1 MPPGTIMPA
10 SQRKSR
16 KPFILTR
23 KPERHGPALRR
34 RGLPPPVRSAHEFFA
49 NERDRSAGTGPGF
62 CSSGKQEVR
71 VASGSAT
78 LRAQD
83 RDEAA
88 AAKLAQ
94 AARVEETLSERC
106 LAVGLREKA
115 WLHRFSA
122 ASCWAQA
129 GNFYQAI
136 AWCDDLLSQPDLLAR
151 SAPACRIYAR
161 QFLARRAQ

>member
-1 MPPGTIMPA
+1 
-10 SQRKSR
+10 
-16 KPFILTR
+16 
-23 KPERHGPALRR
+23 
-34 RGLPPPVRSAHEFFA
+34 
-49 NERDRSAGTGPGF
+49 
-62 CSSGKQEVR
+62 
-71 VASGSAT
+71 

>member
-1 MPPGTIMPA
+1 MSSSPKNGIDRQGLDQDFA
-10 SQRKSR
+10 VEEGKKS
-16 KPFILTR
+16 
-23 KPERHGPALRR
+23 
-34 RGLPPPVRSAHEFFA
+34 GLLLEA
-49 NERDRSAGTGPGF
+49 
-62 CSSGKQEVR
+62 QL
-71 VASGSAT
+71 

-94 AARVEETLSERC
+94 AARIEETLSERC

-136 AWCDDLLSQPDLLAR
+136 AWCDDLLR
-151 SAPACRIYAR
+151 SEEHTSELQSR
-161 QFLARRAQ
+161 

>member
-1 MPPGTIMPA
+1 MSSAPKNGIDRQGLDQDFA
-10 SQRKSR
+10 VQESK
-16 KPFILTR
+16 KF
-23 KPERHGPALRR
+23 AL
-34 RGLPPPVRSAHEFFA
+34 LLEA
-49 NERDRSAGTGPGF
+49 
-62 CSSGKQEVR
+62 QL
-71 VASGSAT
+71 

-94 AARVEETLSERC
+94 AARIEETLSERC

-136 AWCDDLLSQPDLLAR
+136 AWCDDLLSQPDLSGPLRAR
-151 SAPACRIYAR
+151 TELCSAAPCTSSSVV
-161 QFLARRAQ
+161 RRPGAGRGWVGWVR